1 MLVSSAHNHFC
12 MKQGT
17 QVPCI
22 LFIMINGTLMC
33 VPVNNRFPS
42 APDDGDDNDDDNAE
56 KPLQK

>member
-1 MLVSSAHNHFC
+1 
-12 MKQGT
+12 MKQAT

-22 LFIMINGTLMC
+22 LFILINGTLTC

-42 APDDGDDNDDDNAE
+42 ALDGDDDDAE

>member
-1 MLVSSAHNHFC
+1 